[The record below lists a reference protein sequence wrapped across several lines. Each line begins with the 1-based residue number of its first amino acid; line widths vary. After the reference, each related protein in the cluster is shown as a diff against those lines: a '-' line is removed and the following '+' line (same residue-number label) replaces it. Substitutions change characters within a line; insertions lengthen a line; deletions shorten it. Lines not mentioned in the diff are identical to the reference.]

1 MPTNKKEGIIFTS
14 LMCFL
19 MVLGMSAYNLVL
31 HDSFSLA
38 ALLHGL
44 IPGLVVAFVLDTFIV
59 GVAAKKIAFAL
70 PLDPEKKLP
79 LIIAISFLMVLGMV
93 SFMSLFGLLMQGSLP
108 AAFGSAYLHTWR
120 MNFVVAL
127 PYQLLLVGPFSR
139 WILGRLQNSAA
150 VAAESTK

>member
-38 ALLHGL
+38 GLLHGL

-79 LIIAISFLMVLGMV
+79 LIIAISFLMV
-93 SFMSLFGLLMQGSLP
+93 FGLLMQGSLP

-139 WILGRLQNSAA
+139 WILGRLQNSAG